1 MFFNKEPKKLGLDQN
16 MKQRSLYNKCAGER
30 KEMKYTFNTVHLCC
44 AAMQL
49 QLYSSKQP
57 VCRRE
62 FISSDKYSLKY
73 VFLFCTVIN
82 AAGK

>member
-44 AAMQL
+44 AAM
-49 QLYSSKQP
+49 
-57 VCRRE
+57 
-62 FISSDKYSLKY
+62 
-73 VFLFCTVIN
+73 
-82 AAGK
+82 